1 MKRVYMAIGFTLLV
15 GGAGLLWSGFGSEIA
30 RSNTAPSGRASPA
43 VPVVTAAVVQKAM
56 PFQIEAIG
64 TVQTIAS
71 VTIRARVD
79 TQIMKVMFAEGEA
92 VKAGD
97 VLFELDKR
105 AVEAQLAQAQAQ
117 LARDRAQ
124 LANAKR
130 DVERYSTLLLRDYA
144 SRAQTDTAKTNEQ
157 SLEATVKADE
167 AVIDNLRVQ
176 ISYYTITAPI
186 GGRTGT
192 VYLKEGSVVKG
203 NDNATAS
210 QLVTIN
216 QIDPIYVAFSV
227 PQQVL
232 GELRDAQKA
241 APVPVD
247 AVIPN
252 TATKLQGQV
261 AFIDNTI
268 DVTSGTI
275 TAKANIPNPDEK
287 LWPGQFV
294 NAVATLRVDPD
305 VLVVPAPAVQIGQD
319 GTFVFVIKPD
329 QTAEPRPVKVSR
341 MVGPAAVIAEGL
353 QAGEQIV
360 VDGQLR
366 LTRGTRV
373 ESRPMSGSPAVA
385 GTPTSGG

>member
-124 LANAKR
+124 PANAKR
-130 DVERYSTLLLRDYA
+130 AVERYSTLLLRDYA

-167 AVIDNLRVQ
+167 AVSDNLRVQ
-176 ISYYTITAPI
+176 ISHYTITAPI

-192 VYLKEGSVVKG
+192 VYLKEGSVVKS
-203 NDNATAS
+203 NDNATAP
-210 QLVTIN
+210 QLVTIK
-216 QIDPIYVAFSV
+216 QI
-227 PQQVL
+227 
-232 GELRDAQKA
+232 
-241 APVPVD
+241 
-247 AVIPN
+247 
-252 TATKLQGQV
+252 
-261 AFIDNTI
+261 
-268 DVTSGTI
+268 
-275 TAKANIPNPDEK
+275 
-287 LWPGQFV
+287 
-294 NAVATLRVDPD
+294 
-305 VLVVPAPAVQIGQD
+305 
-319 GTFVFVIKPD
+319 
-329 QTAEPRPVKVSR
+329 EP
-341 MVGPAAVIAEGL
+341 
-353 QAGEQIV
+353 
-360 VDGQLR
+360 
-366 LTRGTRV
+366 
-373 ESRPMSGSPAVA
+373 
-385 GTPTSGG
+385 